1 MSHVGDIG
9 RGRGRGGFGEGTRI
23 GPAPAA
29 GGSQSSPDAGGL
41 GEGGLEGG
49 LEGGGEGLAEAGP
62 GPTPSRTG
70 ERPRLGTAERPA
82 FNNPGQPRT
91 NTRPALPAAT
101 FADALT
107 QDTKGTKASTA
118 PATLVMPKVQ
128 TPEPPVTRGGKT
140 REMPAFKEGAD
151 APPDTDSPVGRNGTR
166 IVKTSDVA
174 ASKTRPEDGKSGEPA
189 RKPEKDNFGTTAP
202 TTGNRP
208 AFRASQV
215 KVPVRPVQELIP
227 KNLDKLGDQAS
238 VAKRFASDL
247 PLLNQQVRPSDLPPT
262 DRALRMWAFFTAYAE
277 AAAGQEPTPE
287 GQEIFD
293 KALEK
298 EGFGELRDKHSGQD
312 GVKAGK
318 WVLQST
324 NPEEAKDRAGQV
336 ELEPPPEVL
345 LSEAAKAQKQQK
357 GQGPEAPKQDAQLK
371 GQTPEAA
378 PKQDAQLKGQP
389 PEAAAKP
396 EAQPKAQT
404 PEAPAKTAPAKTPEA
419 APPTPDSAKTPEAT
433 PHPETAELQD
443 SPHRLENAPR
453 TSTPA
458 SKDLK
463 DSAFTQASDRPPLE
477 RANGHSEF
485 VRLNPQLANVPPPVI
500 LPPNPQLQKR
510 QEEEVRPGGF
520 EDAWKKLSGN
530 LKLGGNM
537 LWNVLHRMRNGQE
550 DSAIEKEKWNQ
561 IAFAAVLA
569 FVGLM
574 LLVIL
579 VVSL

>member
-9 RGRGRGGFGEGTRI
+9 RGRGRHGFGD
-23 GPAPAA
+23 GPRGPSSPA
-29 GGSQSSPDAGGL
+29 GGSQQPSPDAGGL

-49 LEGGGEGLAEAGP
+49 LEGGGEGLSEGGLGLGLGTGTGTTP
-62 GPTPSRTG
+62 GRTG
-70 ERPRLGTAERPA
+70 ERPA
-82 FNNPGQPRT
+82 FPGREQSRT

-101 FADALT
+101 FADSLA
-107 QDTKGTKASTA
+107 QDTKGTKTSTA
-118 PATLVMPKVQ
+118 PENLVLPKTQ

-140 REMPAFKEGAD
+140 REMPAYKEGAEGAD
-151 APPDTDSPVGRNGTR
+151 VPPDTEAPTGRNATR
-166 IVKTSDVA
+166 IVKMSDVA
-174 ASKTRPEDGKSGEPA
+174 AGKRPEDAKGKSGEPA
-189 RKPEKDNFGTTAP
+189 LKPEKDNFGAKAP
-202 TTGNRP
+202 STGNRP
-208 AFRASQV
+208 AFRTSQV
-215 KVPVRPVQELIP
+215 KGPLRPVQDLIP
-227 KNLDKLGDQAS
+227 KNLDKLGDQAT

-247 PLLNQQVRPSDLPPT
+247 PLLNQQVRPSDLPPS

-298 EGFGELRDKHSGQD
+298 EGFGELRDKHTGQD

-324 NPEEAKDRAGQV
+324 SPEEAKERAGEV

-357 GQGPEAPKQDAQLK
+357 GQA
-371 GQTPEAA
+371 
-378 PKQDAQLKGQP
+378 

-396 EAQPKAQT
+396 EAQQKAQAQ
-404 PEAPAKTAPAKTPEA
+404 EAPAKTETAQAQAPEA
-419 APPTPDSAKTPEAT
+419 APPTPDSVKTQEAA
-433 PHPETAELQD
+433 PKSETAQLQD
-443 SPHRLENAPR
+443 SPHRLEDAPR
-453 TSTPA
+453 ADTLRA
-458 SKDLK
+458 SQDLK
-463 DSAFTQASDRPPLE
+463 DSAFSQVSDRPPLE
-477 RANGHSEF
+477 RADGQSEF
-485 VRLNPQLANVPPPVI
+485 VRVNPQLANAPQAVI
-500 LPPNPQLQKR
+500 QPANPHQLR
-510 QEEEVRPGGF
+510 REEEEQQQGNF

-537 LWNVLHRMRNGQE
+537 LWNVLHKMRDGKE